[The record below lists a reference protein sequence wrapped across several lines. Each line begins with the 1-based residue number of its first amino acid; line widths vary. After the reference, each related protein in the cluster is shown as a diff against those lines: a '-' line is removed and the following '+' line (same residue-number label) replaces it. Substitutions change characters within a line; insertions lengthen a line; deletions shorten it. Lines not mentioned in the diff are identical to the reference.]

1 MDLKPDKKK
10 SVFLLMVLLTI
21 LFTVMY
27 VSLIFNKNIW
37 TDEAYT
43 MELVRENHFWGIIQ
57 NTANDVHPPLYY
69 LIVKCFVIIFGD
81 TFVVYKA
88 VSVIPMV
95 LAMLLAFSHIMPWW
109 GERTAVLYL
118 VMLNAI
124 PCVPEYAVQ
133 MRMYSWALFFVTWAG
148 LSAYG
153 MCIHEDEG
161 DRKRCCI
168 QLTAAGI
175 LGCYTHTY
183 AMLGCVFIY
192 LLLGIYALLQIRNK
206 IRNKTIN
213 NKIKNSE
220 IGDRKGGPLCRIWLI
235 SGGIVAVCY
244 LPWLAVLV
252 RQTMSRIENYW
263 IEPVTWKVICGY
275 PDFLFASGLPGST
288 ILYMVLCAAALVIC
302 ISQCMKK
309 AGDAFAALLMLAVPV
324 MTAVAGI
331 TVSVLVTPFFIARY
345 LLPCMGLLALFLAL
359 SFRNAKG
366 FTQVMFGVFGLLMV
380 LILYRE
386 NYDMEYNRTHTDGLL
401 AYMEEHLEPE
411 DFIAYNYESYGFIYN
426 IYFTDR
432 IKFLGDVDFAGD
444 FGSIWYFDSC
454 VSPWLDAQVLEQNGL
469 EKKFIM
475 STGIEQNDFQ
485 LYQIRHK
492 Q

>member
-1 MDLKPDKKK
+1 MDLKSDRKKPAL
-10 SVFLLMVLLTI
+10 LLMVFLTI
-21 LFTVMY
+21 LFTAMY
-27 VSLIFNKNIW
+27 TSLIFNKNIW

-43 MELVRENHFWGIIQ
+43 MQLVRENNFWGIIQ

-88 VSVIPMV
+88 VSIIPMV
-95 LAMLLAFSHIMPWW
+95 LVMLLAFSHIKPWW
-109 GERTAVLYL
+109 GERTAVLFL
-118 VMLNAI
+118 IMVNAI

-148 LSAYG
+148 LCAYC
-153 MCIHEDEG
+153 MCANEDKT
-161 DRKRCCI
+161 DKKRCRI
-168 QLTAAGI
+168 QLTAAAV

-183 AMLGCVFIY
+183 AMLGCVCIY
-192 LLLGIYALLQIRNK
+192 LMLGIYALRELRNSK
-206 IRNKTIN
+206 EW
-213 NKIKNSE
+213 S
-220 IGDRKGGPLCRIWLI
+220 LCKAWLI

-252 RQTMSRIENYW
+252 RQTLSRIENYW

-288 ILYMVLCAAALVIC
+288 ILYLVLCAAAIVIC
-302 ISQCMKK
+302 VSRCVKK
-309 AGDAFAALLMLAVPV
+309 DREGGEALAALLMLAVPV

-359 SFRNAKG
+359 SFKNVQG
-366 FTQVMFGVFGLLMV
+366 FVQVMSGVFGLLMV
-380 LILYRE
+380 IILYQE
-386 NYDMEYNRTHTDGLL
+386 NYEMEYNSTHTDELL

-444 FGSIWYFDSC
+444 FESIWYFDSC

-469 EKKFIM
+469 EKEFIM
-475 STGIEQNDFQ
+475 STGIEQNEFQ

-492 Q
+492 E